1 MPSPQ
6 SKRAATLRNGA
17 STSRVSTS
25 RRLRDQRESRNSPVY
40 TAGSPATS
48 TSLGDKALSE
58 VALALPHISVAD
70 VAAFASRSVE
80 MRQNEAKSAGKV
92 KRPLNAFMLYRKA
105 YQNVAKT
112 RCTRNNHQQVSS
124 ICGESWNHRESSD
137 VVDKFN
143 TLASLEKDMHEQAFP
158 NYKYDPVQIK
168 KLRDDDSFPVAIPHD
183 SPKPGRVGRK
193 RATRKKIQMKSQS
206 IDIDPMPAPFH
217 PSPTN
222 NWSSMGSDLFPVW
235 QDDDAARYPEPP
247 TFGNTNGYVE
257 AQLFGGLPSA
267 SADCLLDDTLKDPFL
282 TSSFIDPALFGAGSA
297 QFCES
302 QESMPYST
310 QHWPLW
316 NAVES
321 GIPDLDVSG
330 EHNRYLRG
338 TEADWHVEDLS
349 DPYQLSKWYLEG

>member
-6 SKRAATLRNGA
+6 LTRAASRNGA
-17 STSRVSTS
+17 STSRAPAS
-25 RRLRDQRESRNSPVY
+25 RRLRDQIESRNSPASM
-40 TAGSPATS
+40 AGNHTPS

-58 VALALPHISVAD
+58 AALALPHISVAN

-80 MRQNEAKSAGKV
+80 VRQNEAKSAGKV

-143 TLASLEKDMHEQAFP
+143 AWASLEKDMHEQAFP

-168 KLRDDDSFPVAIPHD
+168 KLRDDDSCPVVLPQD
-183 SPKPGRVGRK
+183 SPDCGPGGRK
-193 RATRKKIQMKSQS
+193 KPTRKKTQRRAQS
-206 IDIDPMPAPFH
+206 VDAEPINPPFYS
-217 PSPTN
+217 SPTN
-222 NWSSMGSDLFPVW
+222 NWSSIGSDLFPVW
-235 QDDDAARYPEPP
+235 QEDDPARYPEPP
-247 TFGNTNGYVE
+247 TFGNTSGCAE
-257 AQLFGGLPSA
+257 AQLFGGLPSS
-267 SADCLLDDTLKDPFL
+267 SADCLLDDPLNDPFL
-282 TSSFIDPALFGAGSA
+282 TSSFIDPALFAPGAG

-302 QESMPYST
+302 QENMPYST

-316 NAVES
+316 NGMETS
-321 GIPDLDVSG
+321 MPDLDVSG

-338 TEADWHVEDLS
+338 TGAAWHVEDLS
-349 DPYQLSKWYLEG
+349 DPSQLSKWYSEG